1 MIPKNKN
8 IALPVKLYA
17 RLLKLSKFR
26 GMTIPKLLD
35 ELIAESVDDCELME
49 MDYAEYT
56 SRK

>member
-1 MIPKNKN
+1 
-8 IALPVKLYA
+8 
-17 RLLKLSKFR
+17 
-26 GMTIPKLLD
+26 MTIPKLLD